1 MTLNAEA
8 DAVFKKV
15 EKEAREVEYFER
27 GCCISET
34 PASPTVSV
42 PVWLCLD
49 ALLAHSG

>member
-1 MTLNAEA
+1 MRLNA

-15 EKEAREVEYFER
+15 EKEAREVEYFEH

-34 PASPTVSV
+34 PASSMVSL